1 MRVVIK
7 FGTSVLTAGT
17 QALSAPRMVDLARQC
32 AALHHAGHEVVLCS
46 SGAIA
51 AGRERLGFPDLS
63 ETVGSKQMLA
73 AVGQSRLM
81 RTWEQ
86 FFDIYG
92 LRVGQILL
100 THGDVESRPRFL
112 NAQDTFRALLAH
124 RVIPIV
130 NENDAVATEEIQ
142 IGDNDNLSALV
153 ALIVG
158 ADLLIILTD
167 QPGLHTADPRRN
179 PEAVLIH
186 EVERIDAT
194 LWAQA
199 GGSGSALGTGG
210 MLTKL
215 QAAALACRAGTEVII
230 ADGGETDVLQ
240 RLIAGERLGTHFRA
254 TGTRLEN
261 RKRWILAGVVNS
273 GRIVVDRGAAEA
285 IAKQGG
291 SLLPAGIV
299 RVEGHFERGDT
310 VPILTDSGV
319 EVARGITRYSADDL
333 RRIAGHRLDEVER
346 LLGYTYG
353 AAVHR
358 NDMILLGEGMG

>member
-1 MRVVIK
+1 MRWVIK

-17 QALSAPRMVDLARQC
+17 KALNAPRMVALARQC
-32 AALHHAGHEVVLCS
+32 AALHHEGDEIVLCS

-51 AGRERLGFPDLS
+51 AGRERLGYPDLS

-92 LRVGQILL
+92 VRVGQILL
-100 THGDVESRPRFL
+100 THGDVESRTRFL

-153 ALIVG
+153 SLIVG
-158 ADLLIILTD
+158 AERLVILTD
-167 QPGLHTADPRRN
+167 QAGLYTADPRRN
-179 PEAVLIH
+179 PQAVLIH
-186 EVERIDAT
+186 EVAQIDET
-194 LWAQA
+194 LRSLA
-199 GGSGSALGTGG
+199 GGRGTALGTGG
-210 MLTKL
+210 MVTKL

-230 ADGGETDVLQ
+230 ADGGEADILL
-240 RLIAGERLGTHFRA
+240 RIARGERVGTRFRA

-273 GRIVVDRGAAEA
+273 GHILVDGGAAEA
-285 IAKQGG
+285 LRRGG

-299 RVEGHFERGDT
+299 RVEGSFARGDT
-310 VPILTDSGV
+310 VPIRLLGGG
-319 EVARGITRYSADDL
+319 EVARGIVRYGAEDL
-333 RRIAGHRLDEVER
+333 RRIAGHRLDEVEQ

-353 AAVHR
+353 TAVHR
-358 NDMILLGEGMG
+358 NDMILLGEGLG

>member
-1 MRVVIK
+1 MRLVIK

-17 QALSAPRMVDLARQC
+17 KTLDAPRMVDLARQC

-51 AGRERLGFPDLS
+51 AGRARLGFPDLS

-92 LRVGQILL
+92 VDVGQILL

-130 NENDAVATEEIQ
+130 NENDAVATEEIK

-153 ALIVG
+153 ALLVG
-158 ADLLIILTD
+158 AELLVILTD
-167 QPGLHTADPRRN
+167 QAGLYTADPRRD
-179 PEAVLIH
+179 PDAVLIQ
-186 EVERIDAT
+186 EVAQIDDA
-194 LWAQA
+194 LRALA
-199 GGSGSALGTGG
+199 GGRGTALGTGG
-210 MLTKL
+210 MVTKL
-215 QAAALACRAGTEVII
+215 QAAALACRAGTEVVI
-230 ADGGETDVLQ
+230 ADGGEPDVL
-240 RLIAGERLGTHFRA
+240 RRIVAGERVGTRFRA

-273 GRIVVDRGAAEA
+273 GGILVDAGAAEA
-285 IAKQGG
+285 LRRGG

-299 RVEGHFERGDT
+299 RVEGTFARGDT
-310 VPILTDSGV
+310 VPIRRVGGG
-319 EVARGITRYSADDL
+319 EVARGIARYNAADL

-353 AAVHR
+353 TAVHR
-358 NDMILLGEGMG
+358 NDMILMGEGMG

>member
-1 MRVVIK
+1 MRLVIK

-17 QALSAPRMVDLARQC
+17 ARLNAPRMVDLARQC
-32 AALHHAGHEVVLCS
+32 ASLHHEGHEVVLCS

-51 AGRERLGFPDLS
+51 AGRARLGFPDLS

-81 RTWEQ
+81 RRWEQ

-92 LRVGQILL
+92 VDVGQILL

-130 NENDAVATEEIQ
+130 NENDAVATEEIK

-153 ALIVG
+153 ALLVG
-158 ADLLIILTD
+158 AELLVILTD
-167 QPGLHTADPRRN
+167 QAGLYTADPRRD
-179 PEAVLIH
+179 PDAVLIH
-186 EVERIDAT
+186 EVEQIDAT
-194 LWAQA
+194 LRALA
-199 GGSGSALGTGG
+199 GGRGTALGTGG
-210 MLTKL
+210 MVTKL
-215 QAAALACRAGTEVII
+215 QAAALACRAGTEVVI
-230 ADGGETDVLQ
+230 ADGGERDVL
-240 RLIAGERLGTHFRA
+240 RRIVAGERVGTRFRA
-254 TGTRLEN
+254 SGTPLEN

-273 GRIVVDRGAAEA
+273 GGIWVDAGAAEA
-285 IAKQGG
+285 LRRGG

-299 RVEGHFERGDT
+299 RVEGTFARGDT
-310 VPILTDSGV
+310 VPIRLAGGD
-319 EVARGITRYSADDL
+319 EVARGIVRYGAAAL

-353 AAVHR
+353 TAVHR
-358 NDMILLGEGMG
+358 NDMILMGEGTG